1 MLRWAPGARSKPQ
14 QSEQARSGDRGG
26 DQWKVKPPL
35 REEEQEEVTQE
46 KRTSAARRARRA
58 ANFGVPVQLPG
69 SYAYDLSTHFV
80 ARHPWAWD
88 APRVGLVP
96 GLSLGCRLRVSCF
109 LREDACVVRLCN
121 GLCKMVY
128 S

>member
-1 MLRWAPGARSKPQ
+1 MEGEAATAGGGA
-14 QSEQARSGDRGG
+14 GGG
-26 DQWKVKPPL
+26 DAGETHRP
-35 REEEQEEVTQE
+35 E
-46 KRTSAARRARRA
+46 
-58 ANFGVPVQLPG
+58 PVCAHKEPQPELPG